1 MERRVQDRVPLYLI
15 MEQEAT
21 ALKEASEAHDAD
33 LMLFAALQIWLRWA
47 FRTLVVMSRWKNG
60 AIPNDRF
67 ASLITG
73 FPEIGDILEEYL
85 EIRGEDVESLL
96 RAEGR
101 LDWRRHVTG
110 RIDVLCE
117 HLLRRAFRQGCDFEQ
132 RVAYVKQIQSE
143 ITAVLSVRKELDFWN
158 KTMAEHVKLLSFQK
172 ELFGVVKDRR
182 CLELSAFELVRFCC
196 LKAQMK
202 QADRIRALFKISEK
216 KWAFRAWMRRL
227 GSGD

>member
-1 MERRVQDRVPLYLI
+1 MQDRVPLYLI

-47 FRTLVVMSRWKNG
+47 FLTLVVMFRWKNG

-216 KWAFRAWMRRL
+216 KWAFRAWMRRV

>member
-1 MERRVQDRVPLYLI
+1 MQDRVPLYLL

-33 LMLFAALQIWLRWA
+33 LMLFAALQIWLRWTVL
-47 FRTLVVMSRWKNG
+47 RSIVMNRWKNG

-101 LDWRRHVTG
+101 LDWRRHVIEQN
-110 RIDVLCE
+110 RSS
-117 HLLRRAFRQGCDFEQ
+117 LRTSPAPGVSGGLRLRAARGVREADP
-132 RVAYVKQIQSE
+132 VGDSGG
-143 ITAVLSVRKELDFWN
+143 SVG
-158 KTMAEHVKLLSFQK
+158 AERAGF
-172 ELFGVVKDRR
+172 
-182 CLELSAFELVRFCC
+182 LE
-196 LKAQMK
+196 
-202 QADRIRALFKISEK
+202 
-216 KWAFRAWMRRL
+216 
-227 GSGD
+227 

>member
-1 MERRVQDRVPLYLI
+1 MQDRVPLYLI

-47 FRTLVVMSRWKNG
+47 FRTLVVMFRWKNG

-202 QADRIRALFKISEK
+202 QADRIRALFRISEK
-216 KWAFRAWMRRL
+216 KWAFHAWMRRV

>member
-1 MERRVQDRVPLYLI
+1 MQDRVPLYLI

-47 FRTLVVMSRWKNG
+47 FLTLVVMFRWKNG

-172 ELFGVVKDRR
+172 ELFNTVKDRR

-202 QADRIRALFKISEK
+202 QADRIRALFRISEK
-216 KWAFRAWMRRL
+216 KWAFRVWMRRV